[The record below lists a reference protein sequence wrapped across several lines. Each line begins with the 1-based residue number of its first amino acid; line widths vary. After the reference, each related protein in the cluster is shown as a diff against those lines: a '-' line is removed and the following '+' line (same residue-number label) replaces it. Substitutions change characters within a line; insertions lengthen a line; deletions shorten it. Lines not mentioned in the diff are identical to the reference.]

1 MIKDTLYYKDN
12 YLTKFDATVKEC
24 INDKVIKVVLDKT
37 AFYPEGGGQPSDIG
51 KLNDVNVLRVE
62 VKNDIIYHIVDKEI
76 PVGTKVTGEIDWDY
90 RFLNMQSH
98 TAEHIVSGI
107 ICKMFQTSN
116 VGFHIGKDFITMDF
130 PVDISENDLR
140 NIEKMANQAVYKNI
154 KIEEKIYS
162 SEEAK
167 DIEYR
172 SKIELHEDIRIV
184 KIEGYDIC
192 ACCGVHVSRTGE
204 IGIIKLLKV
213 EKYKN
218 GVRIYML
225 AGYKAVED
233 YTIKYEQVNKISVL
247 LSLKPNEV
255 YSGVE
260 NQLKEQEELKKEIS
274 SLKNKIYKQEISGF
288 GERENIIVYHADMEP
303 NDMRNY
309 CNLLK
314 EKTTNIAGVIADGRF
329 LMMSNN
335 QDLKQVLN
343 DLKIEFDIKGG
354 GSSQMIQGQF
364 SGDAEAL
371 IRKFSK

>member
-1 MIKDTLYYKDN
+1 M
-12 YLTKFDATVKEC
+12 
-24 INDKVIKVVLDKT
+24 
-37 AFYPEGGGQPSDIG
+37 
-51 KLNDVNVLRVE
+51 
-62 VKNDIIYHIVDKEI
+62 
-76 PVGTKVTGEIDWDY
+76 
-90 RFLNMQSH
+90 
-98 TAEHIVSGI
+98 
-107 ICKMFQTSN
+107 
-116 VGFHIGKDFITMDF
+116 
-130 PVDISENDLR
+130 
-140 NIEKMANQAVYKNI
+140 
-154 KIEEKIYS
+154 
-162 SEEAK
+162 
-167 DIEYR
+167 
-172 SKIELHEDIRIV
+172 
-184 KIEGYDIC
+184 
-192 ACCGVHVSRTGE
+192 
-204 IGIIKLLKV
+204 
-213 EKYKN
+213 
-218 GVRIYML
+218 
-225 AGYKAVED
+225 
-233 YTIKYEQVNKISVL
+233 L

-343 DLKIEFDIKGG
+343 DLKREFDIKGG

-364 SGDAEAL
+364 SGEAEAL

>member
-1 MIKDTLYYKDN
+1 M
-12 YLTKFDATVKEC
+12 
-24 INDKVIKVVLDKT
+24 
-37 AFYPEGGGQPSDIG
+37 
-51 KLNDVNVLRVE
+51 
-62 VKNDIIYHIVDKEI
+62 
-76 PVGTKVTGEIDWDY
+76 
-90 RFLNMQSH
+90 
-98 TAEHIVSGI
+98 
-107 ICKMFQTSN
+107 
-116 VGFHIGKDFITMDF
+116 
-130 PVDISENDLR
+130 
-140 NIEKMANQAVYKNI
+140 
-154 KIEEKIYS
+154 
-162 SEEAK
+162 
-167 DIEYR
+167 
-172 SKIELHEDIRIV
+172 
-184 KIEGYDIC
+184 
-192 ACCGVHVSRTGE
+192 
-204 IGIIKLLKV
+204 
-213 EKYKN
+213 
-218 GVRIYML
+218 
-225 AGYKAVED
+225 
-233 YTIKYEQVNKISVL
+233 L

-364 SGDAEAL
+364 SGEAEAL